1 MNSLK
6 TLFIVAVLGAVAYGV
21 YVSIN
26 RNPET
31 PATTDIAPVWPEAP
45 QVQMPGPGA
54 AMPQYPPPAGAAADM
69 GPPFSS
75 GPTGAPAGGP
85 FAADT
90 STTAGG
96 SAAAPPYA
104 PLGTPAPPLGT
115 VTNGGQPPYHSSGDI
130 GASGNVASTST
141 TLGAG
146 SRQGPPGYGDTQGL
160 GANSLRGPQGPPSDR
175 LPGGPAQNGAEEKC
189 IALHQAVQAKLDEG
203 RLAEALSALS
213 TLYDSPEVS
222 PEQAREITDLLD
234 RLAGTV
240 IYSRQ
245 HLLEQPYKVRP
256 GETLEQI
263 AEAYK
268 VPAQL
273 LAKINGIRDQQR
285 LEPGRELKVVR
296 GPFNA
301 LIDLDKYELTLMLGG
316 RYAGRFPIG
325 VGRDHPNLEGSY
337 VVRNKTVNPARYGR
351 EASPAA
357 GEADGG
363 YPGGYWID
371 LGNQIGIH
379 GTNDPQNLHRAA
391 GRGSVSLGDRDIED
405 VFGILSV
412 GSRVII
418 QR

>member
-31 PATTDIAPVWPEAP
+31 PETTDVAPVWPEAP

-69 GPPFSS
+69 APPFSS
-75 GPTGAPAGGP
+75 GPTGTRPGGP
-85 FAADT
+85 LAADAP
-90 STTAGG
+90 TTAGG

-104 PLGTPAPPLGT
+104 SLGNTTPPTSAPS
-115 VTNGGQPPYHSSGDI
+115 NGGSPLYPSSGDI
-130 GASGNVASTST
+130 GTSDNVASASAA
-141 TLGAG
+141 LGAA
-146 SRQGPPGYGDTQGL
+146 SRQGPPGYGDTQGP
-160 GANSLRGPQGPPSDR
+160 GANSLRGPQGPPSDP
-175 LPGGPAQNGAEEKC
+175 LPGRPAQNVAEEKYM
-189 IALHQAVQAKLDEG
+189 AFLQAVQMKLDEG
-203 RLAEALSALS
+203 RLDEALSALS
-213 TLYDSPEVS
+213 SLYDNPNL
-222 PEQAREITDLLD
+222 PPDQAREITDLLD
-234 RLAGTV
+234 QLAGTV

-268 VPAQL
+268 VPPQL
-273 LAKINGIRDQQR
+273 LAKINGIRDRQP

-316 RYAGRFPIG
+316 RYAGRFAIG
-325 VGRDHPNLEGSY
+325 VGRDQPNLAGSY
-337 VVRNKTVNPARYGR
+337 VVRNKIVNPGRDGRY
-351 EASPAA
+351 ASPGA
-357 GEADGG
+357 GDADNG

-379 GTNDPQNLHRAA
+379 GTNDPQNLHRTG
-391 GRGSVSLGDRDIED
+391 GRGSVCLGDRDIED